1 MSQRKILETIIN
13 SSSPSRTTARFLI
26 VVQSRYELVF
36 TPLLIRTF
44 SDWLVMNLIK
54 RRAYLRANSVE
65 GRLLI
70 IVYFTW
76 ITQLFRHFKNFVILE
91 RGS

>member
-26 VVQSRYELVF
+26 VVQSRHELVF

-70 IVYFTW
+70 VYFTW